1 MKTLT
6 LTAALLVMAT
16 TAGAQAFDQTPPEMM
31 QISEVQRLFEAGQ
44 YDQALQAL
52 VQARERG
59 ESGGSPEAFL
69 AAHIQLRRAQT
80 EDAKG
85 DFTRLVD
92 SDDDTWRL
100 VGQSSIALVDQNLDA
115 ALETVT
121 QAVAQ
126 ITDRNAQA
134 AAAAGGQAPAQDPV
148 ARVRDAAV
156 FYQLGL
162 VKSRRED
169 WAGAADAFDRS
180 TQLNP
185 AFAYGHYY
193 AGLMYSRLKRPDL
206 VGARFQI
213 FLKLAP
219 NAPERT
225 SVMSIMRTLRGA

>member
-1 MKTLT
+1 MKTVT
-6 LTAALLVMAT
+6 LCAALIVMTT
-16 TAGAQAFDQTPPEMM
+16 TAGAQTIDQTPPEMM
-31 QISEVQRLFEAGQ
+31 QISEAQRLFEAGQ
-44 YDQALQAL
+44 YDPALQAI

-59 ESGGSPEAFL
+59 EAGGAPEAFL
-69 AAHIQLRRAQT
+69 VAHIQLRRAQT
-80 EDAKG
+80 ADAKG
-85 DFTRLVD
+85 DFGRLVESED
-92 SDDDTWRL
+92 ETWRL
-100 VGQSSIALVDQNLDA
+100 VGQSSIALLDQNLDV
-115 ALETVT
+115 ALETAT

-126 ITDRNAQA
+126 ITDRNTQ
-134 AAAAGGQAPAQDPV
+134 AAAGGQAPAQDPPG
-148 ARVRDAAV
+148 RVRDAAA

-169 WAGAADAFDRS
+169 WAGAAAAFDRS
-180 TQLNP
+180 AQLNP

-206 VGARFQI
+206 VGAHFQI

>member
-1 MKTLT
+1 MKTLI
-6 LTAALLVMAT
+6 LATALIAMAT
-16 TAGAQAFDQTPPEMM
+16 TAGAQAITPTPPEMM

-52 VQARERG
+52 AQARERG
-59 ESGGSPEAFL
+59 EAGGSQDAFL
-69 AAHIQLRRAQT
+69 AAHIQLRRSQT

-85 DFTRLVD
+85 DFTRLIE

-100 VGQSSIALVDQNLDA
+100 VGRSSMALIDQNLDA
-115 ALETVT
+115 ALETAT

-134 AAAAGGQAPAQDPV
+134 AAAAGGEAPPQDPP
-148 ARVRDAAV
+148 ARVRDAAA

-169 WAGAADAFDRS
+169 WAGAAEAFDRS
-180 TQLNP
+180 ATLNP

-206 VGARFQI
+206 VGAHFQT

>member
-6 LTAALLVMAT
+6 LCAALMVTAT
-16 TAGAQAFDQTPPEMM
+16 TAGAQALDQTPPEMM
-31 QISEVQRLFEAGQ
+31 QISEPQRLFEAGQ
-44 YDQALQAL
+44 YDQALQAIA
-52 VQARERG
+52 QARERG
-59 ESGGSPEAFL
+59 EAGGPQDAFL
-69 AAHIQLRRAQT
+69 AAHIQLRRTQN

-85 DFTRLVD
+85 DFRRLVE

-100 VGQSSIALVDQNLDA
+100 VGHSSIALVDQNLDA
-115 ALETVT
+115 ALETAT

-126 ITDRNAQA
+126 ITERNAQA
-134 AAAAGGQAPAQDPV
+134 AAAAGGQLPAQDPP
-148 ARVRDAAV
+148 ARVRDAAA

-169 WAGAADAFDRS
+169 WAGAADAFERS
-180 TQLNP
+180 SQLNP

-206 VGARFQI
+206 VGVHFQV

-225 SVMSIMRTLRGA
+225 SVTSIMRTLRGA